1 MKKKS
6 SPRLALRRFH
16 SFNAVKRAR
25 VSVDFI
31 IFYCVITLTKNS
43 RIEYEK
49 NLHQDH
55 RHIRW
60 QKYVWLRVLFEIFVL
75 DHYLFSLSDLRM
87 DLRRRVKTEYRNRRS
102 IPFSLKTRRKTQKTR
117 FFRTAAGNTGQLLC
131 APLFLFEP
139 FHHPQPCR
147 RSSSEPALFISLTH
161 NSRLPLRPLCIA
173 RDTLIN
179 SRGSLETRRSDR
191 GLLVDIP
198 FFVISRR
205 SRVPFTSLSQK
216 LKRIAILL
224 FVSRNP
230 RFIISEFRDKTLR
243 IRAFNVVQK

>member
-1 MKKKS
+1 MTQIYIA
-6 SPRLALRRFH
+6 PLTAYH
-16 SFNAVKRAR
+16 SRYF
-25 VSVDFI
+25 F
-31 IFYCVITLTKNS
+31 LT
-43 RIEYEK
+43 IYF
-49 NLHQDH
+49 LFP
-55 RHIRW
+55 I
-60 QKYVWLRVLFEIFVL
+60 FEIWIF
-75 DHYLFSLSDLRM
+75 
-87 DLRRRVKTEYRNRRS
+87 EYCRENGVSNRRS

-117 FFRTAAGNTGQLLC
+117 FFRSAAGNTDQLLC

-147 RSSSEPALFISLTH
+147 RSSSKPALFISLTH

-205 SRVPFTSLSQK
+205 FRVPFIPLSQK
-216 LKRIAILL
+216 LKRIAIHSL
-224 FVSRNP
+224 
-230 RFIISEFRDKTLR
+230 IR
-243 IRAFNVVQK
+243 IL